1 MPIYEYRGKTKAG
14 ETAKGCIEARN
25 PDEAVELISRQ
36 DILPVSVVERKR
48 QGVSRPRQPHPILSF
63 KETYLFTRQ
72 MSNLIKSG
80 ISILKALEI
89 IKKQSPRS
97 MLVFVIDDIRQGI
110 SDGRSF
116 SDCLADHPKIFSSL
130 YVAMVRVGEEG
141 GNLRQIL
148 LTIADHQRT
157 QHELLGKV
165 RTALAYPVFMAGVGF
180 LTIIFIL
187 TFVMPKISQLFINAG
202 QHLPLPTQL
211 LMTTSKILRQGWF
224 VILPLAFFLFFSC
237 IRWAQSRNGK
247 RMLDRMLLR
256 MPLIGPFLLNVE
268 LARFCRTLEILIHSG
283 VPLLKALHVAVPT
296 LTNELIRQDF
306 LKIKIG
312 LEAGNSLSKSFQD
325 CRFIPAMIVSLI
337 TVGEESGLLEDTLHD
352 IADNYEQEVSDAV
365 KVFTSI
371 LEPLMILVV
380 GAIVGFIVIAMLLPI
395 FQMDVLAQ

>member
-1 MPIYEYRGKTKAG
+1 MPIYEYRGKTKTGDVAQ
-14 ETAKGCIEARN
+14 GCIEARN

-36 DILPVSVVERKR
+36 DILPVSVAERKR
-48 QGVSRPRQPHPILSF
+48 QGVGRPSRTNLALSF

-72 MSNLIKSG
+72 LSNLIKSG
-80 ISILKALEI
+80 IPILKALEI

-97 MLVFVIDDIRQGI
+97 MLVFIIDDIRQGI

-116 SDCLADHPKIFSSL
+116 SDCLADHPKVFSSL

-157 QHELLGKV
+157 QNELLGKV

-202 QHLPLPTQL
+202 QHLPLPTQF
-211 LMTTSKILRQGWF
+211 LMATSKILRQGWF
-224 VILPLAFFLFFSC
+224 IIFPLVVLLIFSC
-237 IRWAQSRNGK
+237 IRWAQSRNDK
-247 RMLDRMLLR
+247 RMLDRILLR
-256 MPLIGPFLLNVE
+256 MPLLGPFLLNVE

-283 VPLLKALHVAVPT
+283 VPLLKALQVAVPT

-306 LKIKIG
+306 LRIKVG

-325 CRFIPAMIVSLI
+325 CQFIPSMIVSLI
-337 TVGEESGLLEDTLHD
+337 TVGEESGLLEDTLRD

-365 KVFTSI
+365 KAFTAI
-371 LEPLMILVV
+371 LEPLMILIV